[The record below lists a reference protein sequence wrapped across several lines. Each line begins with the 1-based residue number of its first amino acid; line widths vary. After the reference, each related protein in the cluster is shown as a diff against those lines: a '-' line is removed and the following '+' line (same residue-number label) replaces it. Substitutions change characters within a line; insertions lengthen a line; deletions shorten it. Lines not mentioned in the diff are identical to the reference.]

1 MRRTSQSDQER
12 REPAARAGPAS
23 KAQQVFAVEV
33 KGLPSAASQS
43 LVQLAKAERSGPGAL
58 LSFLASQTGTLPA
71 DEVKSACLNLL
82 PQAPDR
88 LRQFES
94 TFGPLPEFDRNRVL
108 ALAAEAGN
116 NWKRAEQ
123 RWGIAV
129 RALKAQ
135 PAWRRDLLQA

>member
-1 MRRTSQSDQER
+1 M
-12 REPAARAGPAS
+12 
-23 KAQQVFAVEV
+23 EV

-43 LVQLAKAERSGPGAL
+43 LVQLTKAERSGPGAL

-94 TFGPLPEFDRNRVL
+94 TFGPLSEFDRNRVL
-108 ALAAEAGN
+108 ALAAEAGID
-116 NWKRAEQ
+116 WERAE
-123 RWGIAV
+123 RCWSTA
-129 RALKAQ
+129 AQ
-135 PAWRRDLLQA
+135 SIEPTAGAEAGLSAGVIYRHLARLAH